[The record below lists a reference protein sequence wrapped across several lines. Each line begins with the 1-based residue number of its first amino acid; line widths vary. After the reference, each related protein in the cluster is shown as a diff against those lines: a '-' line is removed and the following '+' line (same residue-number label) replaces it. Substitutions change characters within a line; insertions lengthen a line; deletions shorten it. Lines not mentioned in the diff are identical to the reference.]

1 MARRLQLHE
10 ELCDIL
16 GSRNVYFQPPESMKI
31 KYPAIIYR
39 IVDRDD
45 LRADDR
51 RYRGLDTYE
60 LLHITRDPD
69 SDTPYKILER
79 IQYSSSERPY
89 TKDNLHH
96 NPIIIHY

>member
-10 ELCDIL
+10 ELCAIL

-31 KYPAIIYR
+31 QYPAIVYR
-39 IVDRDD
+39 VVDRDD

-51 RYRGLDTYE
+51 RYRGFDKYE

-79 IQYSSSERPY
+79 IQYSSSGRPY

-96 NPIIIHY
+96 NPIEIYY